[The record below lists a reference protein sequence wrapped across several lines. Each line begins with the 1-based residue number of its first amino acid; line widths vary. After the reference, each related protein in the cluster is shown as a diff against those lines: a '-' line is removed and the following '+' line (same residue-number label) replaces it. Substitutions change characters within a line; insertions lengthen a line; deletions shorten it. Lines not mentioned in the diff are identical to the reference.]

1 MAQKRAASDG
11 IRHPGAWLALIRVV
25 VGAWFLKASVTKLSW
40 VMLAGLIPLPTV
52 TERFLRFQPKRVAE
66 FASQN
71 PVEWYKGFLDGTV
84 LPHAKLFAF
93 LQSFGEVGV
102 GVGIILGLLTGLCS
116 LVGLV
121 LTANYFLASGWMG
134 FCQQGF
140 HTVLLACFVA
150 IFMARAGRAWG
161 LDAWL
166 RRHFPNAWFV
176 RLPLLT

>member
-1 MAQKRAASDG
+1 MAHKRAGSEG
-11 IRHPGAWLALIRVV
+11 IRHAGFWLALIRVV
-25 VGAWFLKASVTKLSW
+25 VGLWFLKASVTNVAW
-40 VMLAGLIPLPTV
+40 VMAAGVIPLPTV
-52 TERFLRFQPKRVAE
+52 TEQYLRFQPKRIAE

-71 PVEWYKGFLDGTV
+71 PIEWYRGFLEGTV

-102 GVGIILGLLTGLCS
+102 GLGITLGLLTGLCA
-116 LVGLV
+116 LVGLF

-150 IFMARAGRAWG
+150 IFMARAGRTWG

-166 RRHFPNAWFV
+166 RRHFPQAWFARV
-176 RLPLLT
+176 PLLT